1 MAENDIAIQVGV
13 QLDTSDIKS
22 QLEAIGK
29 GKDNQI
35 KVSVDL
41 TDAKKAIKEYKD
53 ELKESKSP
61 AKIAIDVLKGQSNTN
76 IGNYVKEIQEKYQT
90 SPIKIT
96 LDVDKNA
103 TTANINK
110 AVGEMQQQVQ
120 KAVDQVAKVNN
131 ANTNIVTPGA
141 GVQIIDNNQLR
152 ESIKNLE
159 EAEGL
164 AKRITNYS
172 WAQTEDGISSLQAT
186 SQIERYNEA
195 LGKTVTVYK
204 EIDKE
209 QSKLAGWDIFKE
221 TGQSI
226 QENFERVEKL
236 EQQTMNYFSKLQTEY
251 NKMQSSI
258 SGQGNPLIGDYAQKA
273 TEALEKYRDEYT
285 KVMNA
290 GNGATDA
297 QKRNIEELRQQ
308 TLLVI
313 KEQRSLQKAYE
324 DTLITVQ
331 KQQNVLETTYAKA
344 FDKNATKTLFF
355 EAGDTVNQKF
365 AEPVIEQYEKIKTL
379 LSDIENN
386 ARNNGLAITTEQTN
400 QLTEAFAK
408 LNIVISEQK
417 NARWTATNFKET
429 DTASFVERYRN
440 MMVELSNALKDDGV
454 YDRFQTK
461 ISELFATLDSVKSG
475 SASTGDFLNQLRN
488 IKQEINTF
496 ESSVKGKGIMAA
508 FDISEDQLVKIKS
521 LGKALSGQENTQGI
535 ENLKQKL
542 ADLGKAYE
550 ELQTKMQ
557 AKGISRD
564 RLNSLEAEQKALDK
578 ELQSINSMVNN
589 LGNQSWVNSQN
600 AGIADMKAKFAEY
613 REEITKTVQLTPEL
627 DQKLKDLAQAM
638 SESGKVDVTNWKDY
652 SNEIK
657 TLKAN
662 IEEFKNSLQG
672 KASQLSLGIEANQ
685 LEQINDVVNKLNSL
699 DEQYSG
705 AGVDRIK
712 SDFQSL
718 SEEYQKIIDQLQSK
732 DLTDSQFK
740 ELSKQADE
748 LDQKLKQLVK
758 EAGTFGNQNSFE
770 KFTASANTLKLNLER
785 LESQYSALIAKNP
798 EFAGRVDELR
808 QKLESLRPGEIPIIS
823 KEISNLGK
831 EMASASGQ
839 TAGLRGALTDAFGG
853 LGSYLARFTSSYYI
867 ITKTIQGIKKM
878 VNAVKEVDT
887 SLVELQKV
895 TNLTGDSLAQFTD
908 KAYQMG
914 AQLGRTGKDVIDAAT
929 TFSRA
934 GYSLNEAT
942 QLAQS
947 ALVMTNVGVDIP
959 NMESAASDMISILK
973 AFDKQAE
980 ESMDVIDKLYNVAN
994 KEPLDFGNITQ
1005 MLVTAG
1011 GTLAQSGSS
1020 LEETMGLLT
1029 GAFATMRSPA
1039 VANG

>member
-13 QLDTSDIKS
+13 LLDTSDIKS
-22 QLEAIGK
+22 QLETISK

-41 TDAKKAIKEYKD
+41 TEAKKAIAGYKD
-53 ELKESKSP
+53 ELKNSKSP

-76 IGNYVKEIQEKYQT
+76 IGNYVKEIQDKYQA

-120 KAVDQVAKVNN
+120 KAVDQAAKSAGNTVANISSGRIVSGNTDIASVSVDKYVDELNN
-131 ANTNIVTPGA
+131 A
-141 GVQIIDNNQLR
+141 
-152 ESIKNLE
+152 
-159 EAEGL
+159 
-164 AKRITNYS
+164 
-172 WAQTEDGISSLQAT
+172 
-186 SQIERYNEA
+186 IERYQSIFTDKNLNLSGYQVIHNELDDSYRAAVQFSNA
-195 LGKTVTVYK
+195 LGEVTNVMFRLKTETDEEGEEFREWVT
-204 EIDKE
+204 
-209 QSKLAGWDIFKE
+209 
-221 TGQSI
+221 
-226 QENFERVEKL
+226 
-236 EQQTMNYFSKLQTEY
+236 
-251 NKMQSSI
+251 
-258 SGQGNPLIGDYAQKA
+258 SGQKFSASFKD
-273 TEALEKYRDEYT
+273 
-285 KVMNA
+285 A
-290 GNGATDA
+290 GKDIENTLDVV
-297 QKRNIEELRQQ
+297 QKRVNELQA
-308 TLLVI
+308 LY
-313 KEQRSLQKAYE
+313 S
-324 DTLITVQ
+324 
-331 KQQNVLETTYAKA
+331 KA
-344 FDKNATKTLFF
+344 FDKNASRTLFF
-355 EAGDTVNQKF
+355 EDGDTKNESFAQPVLDQYNKVVSLLGNIKF
-365 AEPVIEQYEKIKTL
+365 DA
-379 LSDIENN
+379 ENN
-386 ARNNGLAITTEQTN
+386 GIAATKEQVRE
-400 QLTEAFAK
+400 LSEEFSK
-408 LNIVISEQK
+408 LNDVIREQK

-429 DTASFVERYRN
+429 DTASFVERYKN

-461 ISELFATLDSVKSG
+461 ISELFTTLNSVKSG
-475 SASTGDFLNQLRN
+475 DASTGDFLNQLRN

-496 ESSVKGKGIMAA
+496 ESSVKGKGVMAA
-508 FDISEDQLVKIKS
+508 FDISEDQLVRIKS
-521 LGKALSGQENTQGI
+521 LGKALNGQENTQGI
-535 ENLKQKL
+535 EALRQRL

-564 RLNSLEAEQKALDK
+564 RLNGLEAERIALDK
-578 ELQSINSMVNN
+578 ELQSINSMINN
-589 LGNQSWVNSQN
+589 LGNESWVNSQN
-600 AGIADMKAKFAEY
+600 AGIADMKAKFSEY
-613 REEITKTVQLTPEL
+613 REEISKTVQLTPEL
-627 DQKLKDLAQAM
+627 DDRLKALAQAM

-652 SNEIK
+652 NNEIK

-685 LEQINDVVNKLNSL
+685 LDQINEVINKLNSL
-699 DEQYSG
+699 GEQYTG
-705 AGVDRIK
+705 GGVERIK

-718 SEEYQKIIDQLQSK
+718 SEEYQKIIEQLQSK

-740 ELSKQADE
+740 ELSKQAEE
-748 LDQKLKQLVK
+748 LDQKLKQLTK
-758 EAGTFGNQNSFE
+758 EAATFGNQSSFD
-770 KFTASANTLKLNLER
+770 KFTASTNTLKLNLER
-785 LESQYSALIAKNP
+785 LEKQYSDLIAKNP
-798 EFAGRVDELR
+798 ELAGRVEELKQR
-808 QKLESLRPGEIPIIS
+808 LESLRPGEIPTIT
-823 KEISNLGK
+823 KEIGNLGK
-831 EMASASGQ
+831 EMANASGQ

-853 LGSYLARFTSSYYI
+853 LGSYLARFASSYYLI
-867 ITKTIQGIKKM
+867 SKTIQGVKKM
-878 VNAVKEVDT
+878 VSAVKEVDT

-934 GYSLNEAT
+934 GYDLNEAT

-973 AFDKQAE
+973 AFDIQAE

-1011 GTLAQSGSS
+1011 GTLAQAGTS
-1020 LEETMGLLT
+1020 LEQSMGLLT